1 MSGSALGLS
10 QCQVLL
16 GHLGM
21 MASSYTERSE
31 TWSEM
36 SGLHGGMDLE
46 VIFKKIIA
54 KAMGTEVVTQVK
66 EGWFGRV
73 PRSNEQEHQ

>member
-1 MSGSALGLS
+1 
-10 QCQVLL
+10 
-16 GHLGM
+16 
-21 MASSYTERSE
+21 
-31 TWSEM
+31 M

-54 KAMGTEVVTQVK
+54 KATGTEVVTQVK